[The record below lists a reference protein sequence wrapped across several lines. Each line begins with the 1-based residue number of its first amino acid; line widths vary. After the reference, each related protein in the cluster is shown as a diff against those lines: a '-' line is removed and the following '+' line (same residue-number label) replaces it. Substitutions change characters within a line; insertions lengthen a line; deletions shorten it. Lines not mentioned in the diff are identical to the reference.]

1 MTKSSKTH
9 DSDSRRKSTKSGR
22 TRNKSNAT
30 AKRKPQAVAAPAP
43 ATTSATTDQRT
54 CDDEAAFVESLVA
67 SGQAARLDKEGKLPA
82 GATHKIVEDDSG
94 HVKVV
99 RRRFSIT

>member
-1 MTKSSKTH
+1 M
-9 DSDSRRKSTKSGR
+9 
-22 TRNKSNAT
+22 
-30 AKRKPQAVAAPAP
+30 VAPAP
-43 ATTSATTDQRT
+43 ATTSPPPDQRT

-67 SGQAARLDKEGKLPA
+67 SGQAARLDKDGKLPA

-94 HVKVV
+94 NVKVV